1 MSDNLLDPIYHV
13 VRDREGHE
21 YRLRVD
27 GDSGLFIVKVL
38 QEGSE
43 IGRVQWVFHPP
54 DQMCLGDL
62 IIDDAVVHT
71 PQNLAI
77 ALLQL
82 AFKPQPVDYRRR
94 GLGTELLRFAIAQAR
109 RRGARRIYGSLMQED
124 IARNPN
130 LVDWYKKHGF
140 HIVPPTA
147 ENVPGAVMGISM
159 DLS

>member
-13 VRDREGHE
+13 VRDREGRE
-21 YRLRVD
+21 YPLRVD

-38 QEGSE
+38 QQGSE
-43 IGRVQWVFHPP
+43 IGRIQWVFHPP
-54 DQMCLGDL
+54 GQMCLGDL
-62 IIDDAVVHT
+62 IINDAVVHT
-71 PQNLAI
+71 PQNQAI

-82 AFKPQPVDYRRR
+82 AFKPKPVDYRRR
-94 GLGTELLRFAIAQAR
+94 GLGTQLLRFAIDQAR

-140 HIVPPTA
+140 HIVPLTS
-147 ENVPGAVMGISM
+147 ENVPGAVMGIYM
-159 DLS
+159 DLK

>member
-13 VRDREGHE
+13 VRDREGRE

-38 QEGSE
+38 QQGCK
-43 IGRVQWVFHPP
+43 IGNVQWVFHPP
-54 DQMCLGDL
+54 GQMCLGDL

-77 ALLQL
+77 ALWQL
-82 AFKPQPVDYRRR
+82 VFKPQPVDYRRR

-109 RRGARRIYGSLMQED
+109 RCGIGRIYGSLMQED
-124 IARNPN
+124 IASNPN

-140 HIVPPTA
+140 HIVPPTS
-147 ENVPGAVMGISM
+147 ENVPGAVMGIYM